1 MQAERWQ
8 RVEELF
14 GVALD
19 RAPDERATFLTEAC
33 GNDDGLRREVEALLV
48 SHQRAGDFIQSSA
61 FEDAL
66 NLIKR
71 PEPTL
76 ESGHRIGS
84 YGVIREIGRGG
95 MGTVYLAARADDEYR
110 QQVAIKIIKRGM
122 DTAEVLRRFRNE
134 RQILASLDH
143 PNIAR
148 LLDGGTTE
156 DGVPFF
162 VMEHIEG
169 LPLLNYCDA
178 ERLSTVERLELYR
191 KICAAVQH
199 AHQNLVVHRDIKPS
213 NIVVTPD
220 GTPKLLDF
228 GIAKLLVPDAGQ
240 PGEQTATIAQIMT
253 PQYAS
258 PEQVRGSAITTAS
271 DIYSLGVLLYELLT
285 GHHAYHLKALLPREV
300 ERVICE
306 KEPERPS
313 TAITRVEESTDAD
326 GVTTSKI
333 TPASVS
339 EVRNERPDSLRRK
352 LKGDLDNIVLMA
364 MRKEPERRYSSVEQF
379 SEDIRRHLEAL
390 PVIATNHTLNYR
402 AGKFVRRNRIGVTA
416 VAIILLSLIAG
427 LLATSWQ
434 ARAARQEE
442 AKAESINAF
451 LEQVL
456 NYSNPVLNL
465 PGDNSRETKMTQ
477 VLDEA
482 AKRLEGEEFAGQP
495 EVKAELERIIA
506 NSYYAQ
512 GRYSLGREHMQEYV
526 ALERRIYGE
535 NHPKALAASATWA
548 ALLFNR
554 GEMAEAEKLYRQVL
568 PPMRIEQ
575 QKGNIK
581 AERLLDELVY
591 FAYLRRTQGDSKE
604 AESLFRESLAL
615 GPQLPKEFLY
625 VLGVTRSTLAST
637 LADQGRFDEALQTAR
652 EAVEDHRQLGG
663 ADRPDFGF
671 SLTVLGG
678 FLTDKGAFAEAD
690 ASLREAEAIFRQRL
704 SPSHLWLGDN
714 LRNQA
719 VSLYRQDKFAE
730 AQNKVNEAG
739 KIYLES
745 FGRHYDHYPTVL
757 IIQGLILNK
766 TGKSKEGETI
776 LREAV
781 KLRTESLPKEHF
793 WVAVANS
800 ALGECLTTQR
810 RFAEAEPLLVGSYA
824 ALNASLGQRDPRT
837 TEALQRLAR
846 LYDQWGKPAQAT
858 LYRAMLPML

>member
-8 RVEELF
+8 QVEELF
-14 GVALD
+14 GGALD
-19 RAPDERATFLTEAC
+19 RAPDERATFLTDAC
-33 GNDDGLRREVEALLV
+33 GNDDGLRREVEALLA
-48 SHQRAGDFIQSSA
+48 SHQRAGDFIQAPA

-71 PEPTL
+71 PEPAL

-84 YGVIREIGRGG
+84 YEVIREIGRGG

-110 QQVAIKIIKRGM
+110 KQVAIKIIKRGM

-156 DGVPFF
+156 DGMPFF

-169 LPLLNYCDA
+169 LALLNYCDA

-213 NIVVTPD
+213 NIVVISD

-228 GIAKLLVPDAGQ
+228 GIAKLLGDDTGQ
-240 PGEQTATIAQIMT
+240 PGKQTATVARIMT

-271 DIYSLGVLLYELLT
+271 DVYSLGVLLYELLT
-285 GHHAYHLKALLPREV
+285 GHHAYHLKALLPREI

-326 GVTTSKI
+326 GVTTSN

-339 EVRNERPDSLRRK
+339 EARSERPDGLRRK
-352 LKGDLDNIVLMA
+352 LKGDLDNIVLKA

-379 SEDIRRHLEAL
+379 SEDIRRHLEGL
-390 PVIATNHTLNYR
+390 PVIATNHTFNYR
-402 AGKFVRRNRIGVTA
+402 AGKFVRRNRLGVTA

-427 LLATSWQ
+427 IVATSWQ
-434 ARAARQEE
+434 ARAARQEK

-451 LEQVL
+451 LEQIL

-482 AKRLEGEEFAGQP
+482 AKRLEGEEFADQP

-506 NSYYAQ
+506 NSYYSQ

-554 GEMAEAEKLYRQVL
+554 GEMTEAENLYRQVL
-568 PPMRIEQ
+568 PAMRIEQ

-615 GPQLPKEFLY
+615 SPQLPKESRY
-625 VLGVTRSTLAST
+625 ILGVTRSTLAST

-652 EAVEDHRQLGG
+652 EAVADDRQLGG

-678 FLTDKGAFAEAD
+678 FLTDKGDFAEAD
-690 ASLREAEAIFRQRL
+690 ASLREAEAIFRLRL

-719 VSLYRQDKFAE
+719 ISFYRQDKFAE
-730 AQNKVNEAG
+730 AQNKVSEAG

-745 FGRHYDHYPTVL
+745 FGSHYDHYPTVL
-757 IIQGLILNK
+757 IVQGLILNK
-766 TGKSKEGETI
+766 TGKSEEGETI
-776 LREAV
+776 LREAA

-800 ALGECLTTQR
+800 ALGECLTTQK
-810 RFAEAEPLLVGSYA
+810 RFAEAEPLLVDSYT
-824 ALNASLGQRDPRT
+824 ALNAGLGQRDPRT

-846 LYDQWGKPAQAT
+846 LYDAWGKPAQAT
-858 LYRAMLPML
+858 QYRAMLSKL